1 MQGARNALLT
11 VSFICALLCVGVEL
25 GTSFLPGDAPT
36 EAAVRQTLQA
46 ALRDSS
52 DVDIDQLVERALKK
66 GAPPGQGLRALALLD
81 GVLLFNV
88 GMLFAGLWLHDR
100 VYAKTQG
107 IVTLIFML
115 ITLLGGLAFLLLTIA
130 LLLLMVGLF
139 LAIPF
144 GTLAYLA
151 AWGFF
156 DVGAAAV
163 ALSLGFVL
171 KLVAVVGTLLSQP
184 EFLRMKGFM
193 ALGATALVGSLLV
206 SFLQGEF
213 PLPLVSM
220 TDALG
225 AIIVLILALIWAFV
239 QLLGS
244 ISSVFKAL
252 RT

>member
-25 GTSFLPGDAPT
+25 GTSFLPGDAPN
-36 EAAVRQTLQA
+36 EAQVKRTLQA
-46 ALRDSS
+46 ALPDSP
-52 DVDIDQLVERALKK
+52 DIEQLVQRAVEK
-66 GAPPGQGLRALALLD
+66 GAPPGQGLRGLALLD

-88 GMLFAGLWLHDR
+88 GILFAGLWLHDR

-107 IVTLIFML
+107 VVTLAFML

-139 LAIPF
+139 LAVPF
-144 GTLAYLA
+144 GTLAYFA
-151 AWGFF
+151 GWGFF
-156 DVGAAAV
+156 DVGSAAV

-171 KLVAVVGTLLSQP
+171 KLIAVVGALLSQP

-193 ALGATALVGSLLV
+193 ALGATSLVGSLLI

-225 AIIVLILALIWAFV
+225 AIIVVILALVWAFV

-244 ISSVFKAL
+244 ISSVLKAL